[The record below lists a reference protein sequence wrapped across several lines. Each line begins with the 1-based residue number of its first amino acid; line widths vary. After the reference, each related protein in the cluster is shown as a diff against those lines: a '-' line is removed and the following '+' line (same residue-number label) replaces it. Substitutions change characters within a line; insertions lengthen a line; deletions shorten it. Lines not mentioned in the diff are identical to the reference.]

1 MQFAEFLNL
10 LYVNIGGEM
19 SKSEFLN
26 TLIENSIENPDDN
39 PLSNLMPD
47 TINRYFSPSGN
58 TISKNKANKLIKI
71 IQLSTL
77 TTHIENQLTVDTIDR
92 LADALHQYGLYTD
105 DSELEISEI
114 CAQLFLN
121 FLQGKVGIQTSK
133 KELPYVGEIEITKV
147 RYENGKIVIGS
158 QYFQLPE
165 KGPIPDSLVEFE
177 DVYSKQLLIAYSEND
192 GNPKTDY
199 YNVQNLPQKYRNHL
213 HDQRVNFFNADYV
226 LRAIRDGF
234 KDSEQQIALLKQETY
249 DSISDILFE
258 DYTTSFKKV
267 TETLKHITTVSFSK
281 PEITQIQN
289 FIGNSEKKG
298 LCHSLVND
306 GKFNWVDDNE

>member
-1 MQFAEFLNL
+1 
-10 LYVNIGGEM
+10 M

-92 LADALHQYGLYTD
+92 LADALHQYGLYTY

-133 KELPYVGEIEITKV
+133 KELPSVGEIEITKV

-158 QYFQLPE
+158 QY
-165 KGPIPDSLVEFE
+165 LVELE

-199 YNVQNLPQKYRNHL
+199 YDVQNLPQKYRNHL

>member
-1 MQFAEFLNL
+1 MATHL
-10 LYVNIGGEM
+10 LYRQRLTVCRKPTNCYAKEYGITLM
-19 SKSEFLN
+19 DIRKIKK
-26 TLIENSIENPDDN
+26 LIELVEE
-39 PLSNLMPD
+39 
-47 TINRYFSPSGN
+47 SG
-58 TISKNKANKLIKI
+58 I
-71 IQLSTL
+71 
-77 TTHIENQLTVDTIDR
+77 
-92 LADALHQYGLYTD
+92 
-105 DSELEISEI
+105 SELEISEI

-133 KELPYVGEIEITKV
+133 KELPSVGDVEITKV

-158 QYFQLPE
+158 RSLQLPE
-165 KGPIPDSLVEFE
+165 KRTIPDSLIELE
-177 DVYSKQLLIAYSEND
+177 DVYSRQLLIAYSEND

-199 YNVQNLPQKYRNHL
+199 YDVQNLPQKYKDHL

-249 DSISDILFE
+249 DSISDFLFE
-258 DYTTSFKKV
+258 DYATSFKKI

-298 LCHSLVND
+298 LCHTLVND
-306 GKFNWVDDNE
+306 GKFNWVDVNE

>member
-1 MQFAEFLNL
+1 MILNWKFLKFVLNF
-10 LYVNIGGEM
+10 
-19 SKSEFLN
+19 FL
-26 TLIENSIENPDDN
+26 I
-39 PLSNLMPD
+39 
-47 TINRYFSPSGN
+47 
-58 TISKNKANKLIKI
+58 
-71 IQLSTL
+71 
-77 TTHIENQLTVDTIDR
+77 
-92 LADALHQYGLYTD
+92 
-105 DSELEISEI
+105 
-114 CAQLFLN
+114 
-121 FLQGKVGIQTSK
+121 FLQGKVGIQTFK
-133 KELPYVGEIEITKV
+133 KELPSVGEIEITKV
-147 RYENGKIVIGS
+147 RYENGKIVISS
-158 QYFQLPE
+158 QYLQLPE
-165 KGPIPDSLVEFE
+165 KGPIPDSLVELE

-258 DYTTSFKKV
+258 DYKTSFKKV

>member
-1 MQFAEFLNL
+1 M
-10 LYVNIGGEM
+10 I
-19 SKSEFLN
+19 
-26 TLIENSIENPDDN
+26 I

-71 IQLSTL
+71 IQISTL

-121 FLQGKVGIQTSK
+121 FLQGKVGIQTSR
-133 KELPYVGEIEITKV
+133 KELPSVGEIEITKV

-158 QYFQLPE
+158 QYLQLPE
-165 KGPIPDSLVEFE
+165 KGPIPDSLVELE

-192 GNPKTDY
+192 GNPKKKLLRCPKSPPK
-199 YNVQNLPQKYRNHL
+199 VQK
-213 HDQRVNFFNADYV
+213 
-226 LRAIRDGF
+226 
-234 KDSEQQIALLKQETY
+234 
-249 DSISDILFE
+249 
-258 DYTTSFKKV
+258 
-267 TETLKHITTVSFSK
+267 
-281 PEITQIQN
+281 
-289 FIGNSEKKG
+289 
-298 LCHSLVND
+298 SLT
-306 GKFNWVDDNE
+306 